1 MAQDEISKKVEL
13 NWLSAF
19 YGGLLTDKQRQV
31 LTLHCEEDLS
41 LTEIAQEVGISR
53 QGVHDT
59 LARAEQ
65 LLEGYLDIKKPLSDS
80 EVTLTAAEVKRLIRA
95 VDPTGD
101 DLLQRKL
108 LQLDEANAELEALK
122 EERKVLL
129 AGRKVEELT
138 RDEQFELAQN
148 RNRTETQKGKMLV
161 NRIQRVARNNIS

>member
-59 LARAEQ
+59 LARAEE
-65 LLEGYLDIKKPLSDS
+65 LLEGYERTLDCIARDARLQKQL
-80 EVTLTAAEVKRLIRA
+80 EVIAQNAQALARIPAAAPQAGAILRA
-95 VDPTGD
+95 V
-101 DLLQRKL
+101 Q
-108 LQLDEANAELEALK
+108 EIK
-122 EERKVLL
+122 E
-129 AGRKVEELT
+129 
-138 RDEQFELAQN
+138 
-148 RNRTETQKGKMLV
+148 
-161 NRIQRVARNNIS
+161 